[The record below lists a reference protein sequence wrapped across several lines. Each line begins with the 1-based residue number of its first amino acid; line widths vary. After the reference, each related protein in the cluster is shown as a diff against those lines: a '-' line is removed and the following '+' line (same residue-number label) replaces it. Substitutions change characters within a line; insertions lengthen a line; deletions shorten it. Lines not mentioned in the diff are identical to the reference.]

1 MKKSLCILLTLV
13 LLAVTCACKPPR
25 INENVADPN
34 KTPLYIAIGDN
45 GVGTEFLYDL
55 EKAYEA
61 YNPEVDVV
69 INQRDSE
76 LSNGLEYI
84 KTATED
90 IIYVNSEFTFT
101 QYGNYVLDLTD
112 MTASKAYDENGAYV
126 GMGNGTKSLQDKMM
140 YYENGFNLVNQ
151 GTKEDP
157 RFLGLPWFSAIYGLW
172 YDMDLFDTENLYD
185 LPEYTGFDGVANTG
199 DEYFGPDGKEGTY
212 DDGLPA
218 TWEDMKAL
226 LQVMKEKGIVPFTF
240 SGMHSWMRN
249 FWLDVILMNYEGM
262 SDYTLCYTFDGTDSD
277 FGEINADNGYLLK
290 QQEGKKATL
299 MVAEKIAKDKLYSTP
314 SLYTTQTHLQAQID
328 FLDSVTTDSAS
339 AFLIDGS
346 WWEYEARDTFADMSK
361 QNPNFARGK
370 RRFGYFPI
378 PRFVGTEGLKDQVN
392 TQQYINSISN
402 FMIAANAKTKVPDV
416 VQDFLL
422 FSHSEEN
429 LINFTKTTNLF
440 CLYEYDMSNDLDS
453 LTPLAQSVYDLMRDE
468 NVVIYFSGKDALTM
482 NGYTATQAQNC
493 LRAKNNTFFENWDF
507 LTKVGNMN
515 YMDAI
520 RDMAFDEKN
529 ELTAATWFEGLGE
542 ACSKSTWDKYFG

>member
-1 MKKSLCILLTLV
+1 MKKTLCILLTLV

-76 LSNGLEYI
+76 LANGLEYI

-262 SDYTLCYTFDGTDSD
+262 NDYTLCYTFDGTDSD

-328 FLDSVTTDSAS
+328 FLRSTTTDSPG

-346 WWEYEARDTFADMSK
+346 WWEYEANDEFERMENISK
-361 QNPNFARGK
+361 EFARGT

-378 PRFVGTEGLKDQVN
+378 PRFVGTEGLKDQIN

-402 FMIAANAKTKVPDV
+402 YMIAANAKTKVPDV

-493 LRAKNNTFFENWDF
+493 LRAKNNTFFDNWDF

>member
-25 INENVADPN
+25 INENVAEPN

-101 QYGNYVLDLTD
+101 QYENYVLDLTD

-262 SDYTLCYTFDGTDSD
+262 NDYTLCYTFDGTDSD

-346 WWEYEARDTFADMSK
+346 WWEYEARDTFADM
-361 QNPNFARGK
+361 
-370 RRFGYFPI
+370 
-378 PRFVGTEGLKDQVN
+378 
-392 TQQYINSISN
+392 
-402 FMIAANAKTKVPDV
+402 
-416 VQDFLL
+416 
-422 FSHSEEN
+422 
-429 LINFTKTTNLF
+429 
-440 CLYEYDMSNDLDS
+440 
-453 LTPLAQSVYDLMRDE
+453 
-468 NVVIYFSGKDALTM
+468 
-482 NGYTATQAQNC
+482 
-493 LRAKNNTFFENWDF
+493 
-507 LTKVGNMN
+507 
-515 YMDAI
+515 
-520 RDMAFDEKN
+520 
-529 ELTAATWFEGLGE
+529 
-542 ACSKSTWDKYFG
+542 

>member
-34 KTPLYIAIGDN
+34 KTPLYVAIGDN
-45 GVGTEFLYDL
+45 GVGTEFLYNL

-151 GTKEDP
+151 GTKDDP
-157 RFLGLPWFSAIYGLW
+157 GFLGLPWFSAIYGLW

-328 FLDSVTTDSAS
+328 FLRSTTTDSPG

-346 WWEYEARDTFADMSK
+346 WWEYEANDEFERMENISK
-361 QNPNFARGK
+361 EFARGT

-378 PRFVGTEGLKDQVN
+378 PRFVGTEGLKDQIN

-402 FMIAANAKTKVPDV
+402 YMIAANAKTKVKDV
-416 VQDFLL
+416 VEDFLL
-422 FSHSEEN
+422 FSHSEES

-493 LRAKNNTFFENWDF
+493 LRAQNNTFFDNWDF

-520 RDMAFDEKN
+520 RDMAFDDEKR
-529 ELTAATWFEGLGE
+529 TDG
-542 ACSKSTWDKYFG
+542 SHMV